1 MSIKNLLGY
10 VYVVRANGL
19 YKIGS
24 AKDLDRRLRQLRT
37 ASPYLE
43 EIDFI
48 VCVAYRE
55 IEKHLHALFS
65 QKREAGEWF
74 SLHEDDLFLIANTDW
89 NYCPIEIR
97 ARRNLET
104 LYNKIAK
111 VLRESPGLLDT
122 LRRADLGAIK
132 PEAILLRE
140 QPCLKWTTQ

>member
-1 MSIKNLLGY
+1 MPIKNLIGY
-10 VYVVRANGL
+10 VYVVKANGL

-24 AKDLDRRLRQLRT
+24 AKDLDRRLMQLRT

-74 SLHEDDLFLIANTDW
+74 SLNEDDRFLIANTDW
-89 NYCPIEIR
+89 SYCPIETR

-104 LYNKIAK
+104 LYDGIMKII
-111 VLRESPGLLDT
+111 RETPGLLET
-122 LRRADLGAIK
+122 LQRADLSKIRAENLIR
-132 PEAILLRE
+132 EAL
-140 QPCLKWTTQ
+140 